1 MSPLPESSGNLC
13 CGATELCIQI
23 EGKDLTK
30 PSRRPSTAPRIADV
44 AELAGVSTATV
55 SRALALPDQVR
66 PETLALVMDA
76 VKQSGY
82 RPNSS
87 ARNLRTQRTRLILVV
102 VPSIANPIFASVMR
116 GIDAQLA
123 EAGYGV
129 MIGNLDNNAGM
140 EPRFV
145 ELAFAREVDGVML
158 LNGWIPRSGA
168 HSLME
173 TGLPVVAMCA
183 GIGDPRVPDIT
194 ADDFGS
200 GRNAARHLVELGHR
214 QLGYAAG
221 PKGTSVDA
229 ARWTGF
235 QSMALELGIPSAD
248 ICRFEGLG
256 EARFAYRSG
265 VECAAG
271 FLAKTNR
278 STGVFAASD
287 EIAIAFIDTVQR
299 AGLTVPGDVSVLGFD
314 GIDAG
319 NYMRPTLS
327 SFHQPRHELGR
338 TGARVLLKLIAGTAL
353 PQDYEV
359 RIPVPLVERE
369 STAALTSMNVPE
381 RVRVPAE

>member
-1 MSPLPESSGNLC
+1 M
-13 CGATELCIQI
+13 
-23 EGKDLTK
+23 
-30 PSRRPSTAPRIADV
+30 
-44 AELAGVSTATV
+44 STATV
-55 SRALALPDQVR
+55 SRALALPGQVR

-116 GIDAQLA
+116 GIDAELA

-129 MIGNLDNNAGM
+129 IIGNLDNNAGK

-145 ELAFAREVDGVML
+145 ELAFAREVDGVVL
-158 LNGWIPRSGA
+158 LNGRIPRSGA

-200 GRNAARHLVELGHR
+200 GRNAARHLVGLGHKR
-214 QLGYAAG
+214 LGYAAG
-221 PKGTSVDA
+221 PKGTSVDT

-235 QSMALELGIPSAD
+235 QSMALELGIASAD
-248 ICRFEGLG
+248 IVRFEGLS

-271 FLAKTNR
+271 FLAKPNR
-278 STGVFAASD
+278 PTGIFAASD

-299 AGLTVPGDVSVLGFD
+299 AGLKVPDDVSVVGFD

-319 NYMRPTLS
+319 NYMRPTLT
-327 SFHQPRHELGR
+327 SFHQPRYELGR
-338 TGARVLLKLIAGTAL
+338 TGAGVLLKLIAGTATR
-353 PQDYEV
+353 DDFEV
-359 RIPVPLVERE
+359 RVPVPLVERE
-369 STAALTSMNVPE
+369 STAALRSADVPG
-381 RVRVPAE
+381 RMQVPAE